1 MKNVDM
7 VYWGVHSSNPEQLDL
22 FIDENAEIKQDE
34 LNSYTTSF
42 MVNSDDSVTFRS
54 TRPLSAEEAQTFV
67 IELDTPYQMVAVS
80 GDTNSSP
87 SDIDVKDYYNWA
99 LQIEAHTKSERGKI
113 QVQKLALKKY

>member
-7 VYWGVHSSNPEQLDL
+7 VYWGVHSSNSEQLDL

-54 TRPLSAEEAQTFV
+54 TRPLSAEEAH
-67 IELDTPYQMVAVS
+67 LCD
-80 GDTNSSP
+80 
-87 SDIDVKDYYNWA
+87 
-99 LQIEAHTKSERGKI
+99 
-113 QVQKLALKKY
+113 